1 MTTISSTSTS
11 AFYTTAA
18 QQLASLQQDV
28 TSVDNSISTGN
39 QYTAA
44 SQNPEAAAQMRMLQ
58 LQDSQATANTASANA
73 ASASLQLA
81 DSTLTSM
88 INDINQAKSLTT
100 QAANGTLNA
109 TERAS
114 IGTQIAQIQQDLVS
128 LANTRDPN
136 GNALF
141 GGGVTGNAYTTD
153 ASGNVT
159 YAGAATSQT
168 LPIGGGQS
176 VQVSLTGPEVL
187 NMTDANGNS
196 TDVISTLGT
205 LASALQAGGSGAQ
218 TAASTALTSLSNGL
232 DAVTTAQTVIGS
244 REAWL
249 SLNAQ
254 NQTAAST
261 ARATEESQ
269 VGNTDVST
277 AAIKLQELTTALQAS
292 QACFVRLSSLSLF
305 NDIGN

>member
-11 AFYTTAA
+11 AFYTTASA
-18 QQLASLQQDV
+18 QLASLQQEVD
-28 TSVDNSISTGN
+28 SVDNSISTGN
-39 QYTAA
+39 QFTTA
-44 SQNPEAAAQMRMLQ
+44 SQDPEAAAQMRMLQ
-58 LQDSQATANTASANA
+58 LQDTEASADTASSNA

-81 DSTLTSM
+81 DSTMTSM
-88 INDINQAKSLTT
+88 INDINQAKELTT
-100 QAANGTLNA
+100 QAATGTLTDA
-109 TERAS
+109 ERAS
-114 IGTQIAQIQQDLVS
+114 IGTQIAQIQSNMVS
-128 LANTRDPN
+128 LANTRDAN

-141 GGGVTGNAYTTD
+141 GGGVSGDAYTTD

-159 YAGAATSQT
+159 YVGAATSPT
-168 LPIGGGQS
+168 LPIGGGQT
-176 VQVSLTGPEVL
+176 VQTGVTGPEVL
-187 NMTDANGNS
+187 DMTDASGNQ
-196 TDVISTLGT
+196 TNVINTLGA
-205 LASALQAGGSGAQ
+205 LASALQAGGSSAQ
-218 TAASTALTSLSNGL
+218 SAASSALTSLSNGL

-269 VGNTDVST
+269 VGDTDVST

-305 NDIGN
+305 NDLGS

>member
-11 AFYTTAA
+11 AFYTTASA
-18 QQLASLQQDV
+18 QLASLQQEVD
-28 TSVDNSISTGN
+28 SVDNSISTGN
-39 QYTAA
+39 QFTTA
-44 SQNPEAAAQMRMLQ
+44 SQDPEAAAQMRMLQ
-58 LQDSQATANTASANA
+58 LQDTEASADTASSNA

-81 DSTLTSM
+81 DSTMTSM
-88 INDINQAKSLTT
+88 INDINQARELTT
-100 QAANGTLNA
+100 QAATGTLTDA
-109 TERAS
+109 ERAS
-114 IGTQIAQIQQDLVS
+114 IGTQIAQIQSNMIS
-128 LANTRDPN
+128 LANTRDAN

-141 GGGVTGNAYTTD
+141 GGGVSGDAYTTD

-159 YAGAATSQT
+159 YVGAATSPT
-168 LPIGGGQS
+168 LPIGGGQT
-176 VQVSLTGPEVL
+176 VQTGVTGPEVL
-187 NMTDANGNS
+187 DMTDASGNQ
-196 TDVISTLGT
+196 TNVINTLGA
-205 LASALQAGGSGAQ
+205 LASALQTGGSSAQ
-218 TAASTALTSLSNGL
+218 SAASSALTSLSNGL

-254 NQTAAST
+254 NQSAAST

-269 VGNTDVST
+269 VGDTDVST

-305 NDIGN
+305 NDLGS

>member
-11 AFYTTAA
+11 AFYTTASA
-18 QQLASLQQDV
+18 QLASLQQEVD
-28 TSVDNSISTGN
+28 SVDNSISTGN
-39 QYTAA
+39 QFTTA
-44 SQNPEAAAQMRMLQ
+44 SQDPEAAAQMRMLQ
-58 LQDSQATANTASANA
+58 LQDTEASADTASSNA

-81 DSTLTSM
+81 DSTMTSM
-88 INDINQAKSLTT
+88 INDINQARELTT
-100 QAANGTLNA
+100 QAATGTLTDA
-109 TERAS
+109 ERAS
-114 IGTQIAQIQQDLVS
+114 IGTQIAQIQSNMIS
-128 LANTRDPN
+128 LANTRDAN

-141 GGGVTGNAYTTD
+141 GGGVTGDAYTTD

-159 YAGAATSQT
+159 YAGAATSPT
-168 LPIGGGQS
+168 LPIGGGQT
-176 VQVSLTGPEVL
+176 VQTGVTGPEVL
-187 NMTDANGNS
+187 DMTDASGNQ
-196 TDVISTLGT
+196 TNVINTLGA
-205 LASALQAGGSGAQ
+205 LASALQAGGSSAQ
-218 TAASTALTSLSNGL
+218 SAASSALTSLSNGL

-254 NQTAAST
+254 NQSAAST

-269 VGNTDVST
+269 VGDTDVST

-305 NDIGN
+305 NDLGS

>member
-11 AFYTTAA
+11 AFYTTASA
-18 QQLASLQQDV
+18 QLASLQQEVD
-28 TSVDNSISTGN
+28 SVDNSISTGN
-39 QYTAA
+39 QFTTA
-44 SQNPEAAAQMRMLQ
+44 SQDPEAAAQMRMLQ
-58 LQDSQATANTASANA
+58 LQDTEASADTASSNA

-81 DSTLTSM
+81 DSTMTSM
-88 INDINQAKSLTT
+88 INDINQARELTT
-100 QAANGTLNA
+100 QAATGTLTDA
-109 TERAS
+109 ERAS
-114 IGTQIAQIQQDLVS
+114 IGTQIAQIQSNMIS
-128 LANTRDPN
+128 LANPRDAN

-141 GGGVTGNAYTTD
+141 GGGVTGDAYTTD

-159 YAGAATSQT
+159 YAGAATSPT
-168 LPIGGGQS
+168 LPIGGGQT
-176 VQVSLTGPEVL
+176 VQTGVTGPEVL
-187 NMTDANGNS
+187 DMTDASGNQ
-196 TDVISTLGT
+196 TNVINTLGA
-205 LASALQAGGSGAQ
+205 LASALQAGGSSAQ
-218 TAASTALTSLSNGL
+218 SAASSALTSLSNGL

-254 NQTAAST
+254 NQSAAST

-269 VGNTDVST
+269 VGDTDVST

-305 NDIGN
+305 NDLGS